1 MNQFVFAA
9 AQGAAQSRPRSR
21 RATRACRCLGLD
33 GLYPFLLVAGG
44 LATALC
50 SYCGDV
56 AAVCG
61 AHGCGLHVR
70 VSMRLGCA
78 LVVVW
83 ALVFAAA
90 SGARFS
96 LGWSALPLLLFETFY
111 RIGSTIF
118 GGGQVVLPMLLTQV
132 VGPGWVSETAFYA
145 GMALTQSLPG
155 PLFNFAAYLGTV
167 AGGVGGGLCAVAGL
181 FGPGC
186 VLILAV
192 SPFWLRARESPLLQ
206 AATTGVNAAAAGLV
220 VAACVTLTF
229 GAVKCP
235 ADAAVA
241 LAVAG
246 LSSVLGVSAPKSVG
260 IGGALGALLAYAGV
274 ARVPYH
280 A

>member
-50 SYCGDV
+50 SYCGGV

-96 LGWSALPLLLFETFY
+96 LGWTTLPLLLFETFY

-118 GGGQVVLPMLLTQV
+118 GGEQVVLPMLLTQV
-132 VGPGWVSETAFYA
+132 VVPRSVSETAFYA
-145 GMALTQSLPG
+145 GMALTESLPD
-155 PLFNFAAYLGTV
+155 PLNFCRYLSTA
-167 AGGVGGGLCAVAGL
+167 AGGAR
-181 FGPGC
+181 
-186 VLILAV
+186 
-192 SPFWLRARESPLLQ
+192 RARRARRGRHALSRRRRRAGAHDRGGAELAHVPLHGAGRNSAPAGPRPRPLLLPVP
-206 AATTGVNAAAAGLV
+206 APPRTANRHAPNAT
-220 VAACVTLTF
+220 
-229 GAVKCP
+229 P
-235 ADAAVA
+235 
-241 LAVAG
+241 
-246 LSSVLGVSAPKSVG
+246 P
-260 IGGALGALLAYAGV
+260 
-274 ARVPYH
+274 
-280 A
+280 

>member
-1 MNQFVFAA
+1 
-9 AQGAAQSRPRSR
+9 
-21 RATRACRCLGLD
+21 
-33 GLYPFLLVAGG
+33 
-44 LATALC
+44 
-50 SYCGDV
+50 
-56 AAVCG
+56 
-61 AHGCGLHVR
+61 
-70 VSMRLGCA
+70 
-78 LVVVW
+78 
-83 ALVFAAA
+83 
-90 SGARFS
+90 
-96 LGWSALPLLLFETFY
+96 
-111 RIGSTIF
+111 
-118 GGGQVVLPMLLTQV
+118 
-132 VGPGWVSETAFYA
+132 
-145 GMALTQSLPG
+145 MAIR
-155 PLFNFAAYLGTV
+155 YLGTY
-167 AGGVGGGLCAVAGL
+167 VGEASGELCAKLQEVSRLLDCPFDGLCVHRLPRLPALGPFRVAVSTGPSGSGKSTLAREL